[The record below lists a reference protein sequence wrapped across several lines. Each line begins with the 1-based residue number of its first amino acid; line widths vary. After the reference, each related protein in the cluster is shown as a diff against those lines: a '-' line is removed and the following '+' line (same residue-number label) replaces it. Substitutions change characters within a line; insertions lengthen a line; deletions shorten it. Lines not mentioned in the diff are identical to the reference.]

1 LIAAFSVLE
10 IHLKT
15 KGHVYGAFVSHV
27 LETNEIRCAIQR
39 LKVDVQRSVVILCSD
54 SISLSNTMCNNSV
67 INMHSFG
74 FRWKKKRKD
83 AR

>member
-1 LIAAFSVLE
+1 VASFTPEIEKRLIAAFSVLE

-27 LETNEIRCAIQR
+27 LETNQIRCAIQR

-54 SISLSNTMCNNSV
+54 SISQ
-67 INMHSFG
+67 
-74 FRWKKKRKD
+74 
-83 AR
+83 